1 MMIFFG
7 KSPLKCCK
15 PLGGLKKSSLTF
27 FNQDGGE
34 VRTFGN
40 EKDKE
45 GKHLGDER
53 IKPMSTWPSLSFPL
67 SLVVGG

>member
-1 MMIFFG
+1 M
-7 KSPLKCCK
+7 
-15 PLGGLKKSSLTF
+15 KKATLTF

-45 GKHLGDER
+45 GKHVGGER
-53 IKPMSTWPSLSFPL
+53 IRPMSTWPSLPCHFHFW
-67 SLVVGG
+67 

>member
-1 MMIFFG
+1 M
-7 KSPLKCCK
+7 
-15 PLGGLKKSSLTF
+15 KKSSLTV

-40 EKDKE
+40 EKDEE

-53 IKPMSTWPSLSFPL
+53 IRPMSTWPSLSL
-67 SLVVGG
+67 SFLLVVGG